1 MTEYELK
8 EKVVFERREISLTNP
23 ACYVRVSKRHYIL
36 LNVIAQECN
45 LPIGEV
51 VHRMLDAVLKETEV
65 K

>member
-1 MTEYELK
+1 M
-8 EKVVFERREISLTNP
+8 EKVVFERREISLTDP
-23 ACYVRVSKRHYIL
+23 ACYVRVSKRHYVI

-51 VHRMLDAVLKETEV
+51 VHRLLNAALENTEV